1 MKKLEILWQKYD
13 VNNTLNFNMVKD
25 RVIDCFPKL
34 NYQKGEVIVYRGD
47 FPNYIFFIV
56 DGQAIGTKYYEDGSQ
71 YDYFTLNNTNGSIG
85 LLEIMAKET
94 QIIATVT
101 CLTNLVCYKVPSDIV
116 YEWIMND
123 IQLLRVCANLLS
135 NDLYRSSRRDG
146 LFNYLEGID
155 RVRQFMIEYY
165 QQNSQLTSELVW
177 VKYTRE
183 QIGNQLG
190 LSIRTISRVYHQLI
204 SNEEIT
210 NIQRKI
216 YIDANNYQQLIL
228 NMKKIE

>member
-1 MKKLEILWQKYD
+1 MKKLEILWQEYG
-13 VNNTLNFNMVKD
+13 VNHTLNFDMVKD
-25 RVIDCFPKL
+25 RVVNRFPKL
-34 NYQKGEVIVYRGD
+34 NYQKGDVIVYRGD

-56 DGQAIGTKYYEDGSQ
+56 DGQAIGTKFYEDGSQ

-85 LLEIMAKET
+85 LLEIMAKEN

-101 CLTNLVCYKVPSDIV
+101 CLTDLVCYRVPSDIV
-116 YEWIMND
+116 YGWIMND
-123 IQLLRVCANLLS
+123 IQLLRVSANLLS

-146 LFNYLEGID
+146 LFNRLEGID
-155 RVRQFMIEYY
+155 RVRQFLIEYY
-165 QQNSQLTSELVW
+165 QQNRQLNSDVVW
-177 VKYTRE
+177 INYTRE

-190 LSIRTISRVYHQLI
+190 LSIRTISRVYRQLI
-204 SNEEIT
+204 TNGEIT

-216 YIDANNYQQLIL
+216 YVDTHNYQQLIL

>member
-1 MKKLEILWQKYD
+1 MKKLEILWQEYG
-13 VNNTLNFNMVKD
+13 VNHTLNFDMVKD
-25 RVIDCFPKL
+25 RVVNRFPKL
-34 NYQKGEVIVYRGD
+34 NYQKGDVIVYRGD

-56 DGQAIGTKYYEDGSQ
+56 DGQAIGTMFYEDGSQ

-85 LLEIMAKET
+85 LLEIMAKEK

-101 CLTNLVCYKVPSDIV
+101 CLTDLVCYKVPSDIV
-116 YEWIMND
+116 YGWIMND
-123 IQLLRVCANLLS
+123 IQLLRVSANLLS

-146 LFNYLEGID
+146 LFNRLEGID
-155 RVRQFMIEYY
+155 RVRQFLIEYY
-165 QQNSQLTSELVW
+165 QQNSQLNSDVVW
-177 VKYTRE
+177 INYTRE

-190 LSIRTISRVYHQLI
+190 LSIRTISRVYRQLI
-204 SNEEIT
+204 TNGEIT

-216 YIDANNYQQLIL
+216 YVDTHNYQQLIL